1 VNRTPLAQT
10 LLVQSLAALTGLA
23 AGAVLIWVTGGD
35 PVLAYGGLWEG
46 SFGRAASIS
55 ETLVWATPYILAGL
69 AVGLA
74 FRGGLFNI
82 GAEGQLSVGALASAW
97 VGFGV
102 HGVPWPMHL
111 LLALAAGVLAGAAW
125 AGIAGLL
132 KAKTGA
138 HEVITTI
145 MLNYVALLGTG
156 YLLSG
161 LLKDPSPF
169 VVVAQTPKV
178 LESARMPALFSD
190 LRIHWGLLLALLL
203 SVATWWLLFRSTIG
217 FAIRTVGLN
226 PSAARYAGISLGGTM
241 VLTMA
246 LSGGLAGLAGAIEVL
261 GVNYYHTPGFSSG
274 YGFDSI
280 AVALLGKSHPLGV
293 IPAALLFGALRA
305 GATRMQFVSQIPID
319 IISVVQ
325 GIILLLVAADELVRR
340 LYRIGGRTTSTNV
353 GTTEGIVA
361 RGWGRAE

>member
-1 VNRTPLAQT
+1 MQALA
-10 LLVQSLAALTGLA
+10 VLTGLM
-23 AGAVLIWVTGGD
+23 AGAVLIWLTGGD
-35 PVLAYGGLWEG
+35 PILAYGGLWQG
-46 SFGRAASIS
+46 SFGRAESIS
-55 ETLVWATPYILAGL
+55 ETLIWSCPYILAGL

-82 GAEGQLSVGALASAW
+82 GAEGQLSIGPLVAAWAGFAIQGVPWPFHMVFALMVGALA
-97 VGFGV
+97 
-102 HGVPWPMHL
+102 
-111 LLALAAGVLAGAAW
+111 GAIW
-125 AGIAGLL
+125 AGFAGLL

-145 MLNYVALLGTG
+145 MLNYVALLGAG

-178 LESARMPALFSD
+178 LESARIPTLVPD
-190 LRIHWGLLLALLL
+190 LRIHWGLVLALLL
-203 SVATWWLLFRSTIG
+203 ALGTWWLLFRSTVG

-226 PSAARYAGISLGGTM
+226 PSAARYAGISIGGTV

-261 GVNYYHTPGFSSG
+261 GVNYYHSPGFSVG

-293 IPAALLFGALRA
+293 IPAALLFAALRA

-340 LYRIGGRTTSTNV
+340 VYRIGGRRTVSAERAAEETVTRS
-353 GTTEGIVA
+353 
-361 RGWGRAE
+361 WGRLE